1 MTTKQVLD
9 HKSYL
14 RDRIKHYDIN
24 LSSGKMP
31 WLNSLIQEC
40 QAKCKHEL
48 RQIMEAEAEAMFM
61 ANPF

>member
-9 HKSYL
+9 RKSYL
-14 RDRIKHYDIN
+14 RERINHYGVN
-24 LSSGKMP
+24 LSARKVP
-31 WLNSLIQEC
+31 WLNSFIKEWQS
-40 QAKCKHEL
+40 KCNHEL

>member
-9 HKSYL
+9 RKSYL
-14 RDRIKHYDIN
+14 RDQIEHYDMN

-31 WLNSLIQEC
+31 WLNSLIKEC